1 MKVFI
6 NTKYSEGEHGPWLP
20 ISDVPQKV
28 LLEAGTG
35 EPGSETA
42 TGKPAIK
49 IGGSVFHFGQPTEG
63 ITKYRVL
70 ALQTI
75 VVVIQE

>member
-1 MKVFI
+1 MIVKI
-6 NTKYSEGEHGPWLP
+6 NTKYAEGEHGPWLS
-20 ISDVPQKV
+20 ISNVPQKV

-35 EPGSETA
+35 EPGSEIA

-49 IGGSVFHFGQPTEG
+49 IGNSVFHFGQPTEN

-70 ALQTI
+70 ALQT
-75 VVVIQE
+75 VVVCIQE